1 MFINAYVKTISTNN
15 LLRISPTLQIEDKAK
30 RDVAMNTE
38 LYANTHPKSMKLLI
52 VGEESFTIL

>member
-1 MFINAYVKTISTNN
+1 MYVKTISTKNKI
-15 LLRISPTLQIEDKAK
+15 RISPTLQIVDKAK